1 MAHFII
7 GLRRDSAAAS
17 TLDAFKSPPFDALV
31 PVPTRFVLRYSSRVF
46 RWRPNPSKR
55 EIVIGTYRAPPF
67 FIPPQSQACVPLS
80 NRHHS
85 PFFHNIERTFFFFL
99 LSFFLFI
106 FLSRDHPYDLS
117 ALIYFFIY
125 IFYVEIQESW
135 IKVYIFRLHVNER
148 NSFQINFEQLTFR
161 FVVR

>member
-7 GLRRDSAAAS
+7 GLRRDSAPAS

-99 LSFFLFI
+99 LSFYLSFARSSIWFI
-106 FLSRDHPYDLS
+106 RVDIFFY
-117 ALIYFFIY
+117 IYFLRWNSRIMNK
-125 IFYVEIQESW
+125 S
-135 IKVYIFRLHVNER
+135 LHF
-148 NSFQINFEQLTFR
+148 SFTRKREK
-161 FVVR
+161 FVSN

>member
-7 GLRRDSAAAS
+7 GLRQDSAAAS

-99 LSFFLFI
+99 LSFYLSFARSSIWFI
-106 FLSRDHPYDLS
+106 RVDIFFY
-117 ALIYFFIY
+117 IYFLRWNSRIMNK
-125 IFYVEIQESW
+125 S
-135 IKVYIFRLHVNER
+135 LHF
-148 NSFQINFEQLTFR
+148 SFTRKREK
-161 FVVR
+161 FVSN

>member
-99 LSFFLFI
+99 LSFYLSFARSSIWFI
-106 FLSRDHPYDLS
+106 RVDIFFY
-117 ALIYFFIY
+117 IYFLRWNSRIMNK
-125 IFYVEIQESW
+125 S
-135 IKVYIFRLHVNER
+135 LHF
-148 NSFQINFEQLTFR
+148 SFTRKREK
-161 FVVR
+161 FVSN